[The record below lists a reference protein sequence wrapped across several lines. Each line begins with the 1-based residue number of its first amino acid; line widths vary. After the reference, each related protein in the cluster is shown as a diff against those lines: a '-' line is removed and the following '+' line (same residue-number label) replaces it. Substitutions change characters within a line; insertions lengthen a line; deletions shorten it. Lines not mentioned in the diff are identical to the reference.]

1 MNKLGSLFDN
11 YTILIYY
18 DHSSDDSL
26 QILKDYQEQNQNM
39 ILYVNKNPVSP
50 FRTHNIAVARNF
62 CLDYVK
68 QHQSVFPYFIMM
80 DMDDVN
86 CKELKVEPLA
96 KHLLRDDWDALSF
109 NTRPAYYDIWGLSI
123 WPYCFSYNHFEN
135 NVQFY
140 DIIQKYITQMLEKLE
155 PGALLPCISSFNGLS
170 IYRTHKFLNTSYD
183 GYGVGANTE
192 LLYEGIDSGVNGSR
206 QLFVSTVWEC
216 LNAEYSYNCHGC
228 NHIFGCIGLR
238 KKQYCIL
245 NKQYDKKTYE
255 KIKSEI
261 ISKMKERKTFK
272 LGLDDFSKL
281 DSNFL

>member
-26 QILKDYQEQNQNM
+26 QILKDYQEQNPNM

-183 GYGVGANTE
+183 GRIRLDLIPGKNLIAH
-192 LLYEGIDSGVNGSR
+192 SKAAGSN
-206 QLFVSTVWEC
+206 LVFKKYVTS
-216 LNAEYSYNCHGC
+216 NCHYEDC
-228 NHIFGCIGLR
+228 EHRAFHIQARQNSGARIM
-238 KKQYCIL
+238 
-245 NKQYDKKTYE
+245 
-255 KIKSEI
+255 
-261 ISKMKERKTFK
+261 ISPEVLFH
-272 LGLDDFSKL
+272 
-281 DSNFL
+281 